1 MGVQRCARDLEFA
14 QSGTDRPA
22 TGKVDRQ
29 PAPGERGS
37 PLQAMTLADPDRGA
51 NSPDRAGITELV
63 PGEAQG
69 VKRRDLGFGLLL
81 RPSEA

>member
-1 MGVQRCARDLEFA
+1 
-14 QSGTDRPA
+14 
-22 TGKVDRQ
+22 
-29 PAPGERGS
+29 
-37 PLQAMTLADPDRGA
+37 MTLADPDRGA